1 MPSHAS
7 QVIGV
12 IDCAGPH
19 NDEDASI
26 VALHYQHPRDGP
38 PTSEEATRIA
48 AANKYV
54 RWTNVEN
61 LSLLGRGVELCASL
75 LSIIQIKIFGPCVAS
90 FASLA
95 ADIGFESYSLP
106 GHLLPA

>member
-1 MPSHAS
+1 M
-7 QVIGV
+7 IGV

-61 LSLLGRGVELCASL
+61 LSLLGRGGIVRQPIEHHPDKDFWPLRS
-75 LSIIQIKIFGPCVAS
+75 
-90 FASLA
+90 
-95 ADIGFESYSLP
+95 
-106 GHLLPA
+106 